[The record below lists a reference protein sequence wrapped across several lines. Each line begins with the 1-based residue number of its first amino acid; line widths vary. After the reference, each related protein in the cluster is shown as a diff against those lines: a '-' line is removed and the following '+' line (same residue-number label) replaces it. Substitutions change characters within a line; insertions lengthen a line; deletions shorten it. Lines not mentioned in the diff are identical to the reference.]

1 MKKEYV
7 LKFCDPQITIQEK
20 AKEDFKKLMELN
32 EESFMKLV
40 FVKLTGE
47 EK

>member
-7 LKFCDPQITIQEK
+7 LKFCDPQITIQED

-32 EESFMKLV
+32 EEDFLKLV
-40 FVKLTGE
+40 FVRLSK
-47 EK
+47 